1 MSELT
6 NNDYKNILEYY
17 KKPIPISKRLIKM
30 NAEKVIATKLCRCI
44 KKLDPVNEARSIGI
58 CTKTI
63 FINKGF
69 KRGDFSCKKKL
80 HVTFSKS
87 RNKRNKNNKTRKE
100 KKKNK

>member
-1 MSELT
+1 M
-6 NNDYKNILEYY
+6 NKNDYIKILQFY
-17 KKPIPISKRLIKM
+17 KIPIPKSETQMKEQ
-30 NAEKVIATKLCRCI
+30 AEKILSEKLCRCI

-63 FINKGF
+63 FNNKGF
-69 KRGDFSCKKKL
+69 KRGSISCKKKQ

-100 KKKNK
+100 KK